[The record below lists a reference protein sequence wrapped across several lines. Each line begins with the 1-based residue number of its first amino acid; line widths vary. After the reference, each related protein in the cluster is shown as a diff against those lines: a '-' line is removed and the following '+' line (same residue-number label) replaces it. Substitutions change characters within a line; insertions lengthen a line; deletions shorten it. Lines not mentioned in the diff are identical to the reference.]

1 MSSFADCF
9 VVPTVLVRTTW
20 FLTGVAVISPT
31 HPHFFSTGGG
41 KARAV
46 LVSWTADVMC
56 KSQSR
61 NLVLFHPL
69 RVKKERGSVCA
80 G

>member
-20 FLTGVAVISPT
+20 FLTGVAVISPPT
-31 HPHFFSTGGG
+31 RTFFLPGG

-56 KSQSR
+56 KGQSR